1 MKKQLTILTL
11 FLLTGLGGLQAQ
23 DKLYGN
29 TFSLRDVKLLD
40 SPFKHACDLNID
52 VLLQYD
58 TDRLLAPFLREAG
71 LPGKSDTY
79 GNWEKDG
86 LDGHIGGHYLTAMAI
101 HYAATGNPACL
112 ERMEYMISELKRCQ
126 QNSKHGAGYIGGFPV
141 VKEIDGVRQNL
152 WNEIRK
158 GNTGIIWRY
167 WVPWYNLHKT
177 YAGLRDAWL
186 YAGNDEAKE
195 MFLKFCDWGIE
206 LISNLDDKQMESMLA
221 NEFGGMNEVYA
232 DAYQISKDMKY
243 MNAAKRFSHKEIFEN
258 MANGIDNLDNKHA
271 NTQVPKAVG
280 YQRIAELS
288 KDEKYIAAANFFWET
303 VVNNRSLSLGGNS
316 RREHFP
322 SQEDCISYAE
332 EREGP
337 ETCNTNNML
346 KLTEGLFRMK
356 PDAKYADYFERAM
369 YNHILSSQHPEHGGY
384 VYFTPARPSHYRVY
398 SAPNQ
403 AMWCC
408 VGTGME
414 NHGKYGEFIYSHKE
428 NSLYVNLFVAS
439 ELTWKEKGITIT
451 QNTEFP
457 NEEYSKLTINTSNPV
472 KFKLLVRH
480 PEWVSGKDMQLV
492 CNGTNYAKVSVP
504 SSYIEIERT
513 WKNGDVVEIKL
524 PMKVSLEEMPN
535 VPHYVSIMRGPILL
549 GARTGT
555 ENMPSLVANDHRWAH
570 IAHGP
575 LVSIFDSPILIGE
588 RSELVAKLN
597 NMQPVAGKPF
607 HYTVPGLFS
616 VNKYKNLVL
625 EPFFNIHDSRYMMY
639 WLSATSKEYQNL
651 ITEKKE
657 EERLKLELDNRTV
670 DAIKTGEQQP
680 EADHFMKQEK
690 SYRGTF
696 QDVAYRDA
704 RSEGFLEYT
713 LSTGNQSHLL
723 LAVQYWGKEEGSNK
737 NFDILIDGKLLTSE
751 NLAGKWDKKQF
762 MYVEYDI
769 PQEMIQ
775 SKERITVRF
784 QPRAGNTTGR
794 IFYIRLLSI

>member
-1 MKKQLTILTL
+1 
-11 FLLTGLGGLQAQ
+11 
-23 DKLYGN
+23 
-29 TFSLRDVKLLD
+29 
-40 SPFKHACDLNID
+40 
-52 VLLQYD
+52 
-58 TDRLLAPFLREAG
+58 
-71 LPGKSDTY
+71 
-79 GNWEKDG
+79 
-86 LDGHIGGHYLTAMAI
+86 MAI

-112 ERMEYMISELKRCQ
+112 ERMEYMISGLKRCQ

-141 VKEIDGVRQNL
+141 AKKIDGVKQNL

-258 MANGIDNLDNKHA
+258 MANSIDNLDNKHA

-303 VVNNRSLSLGGNS
+303 IVNNRSLSLGGNS

-322 SQEDCISYAE
+322 SQEDCISYTE

-369 YNHILSSQHPEHGGY
+369 YNHILSSQHPQHGGY

-414 NHGKYGEFIYSHKE
+414 NHGKYIWRIY
-428 NSLYVNLFVAS
+428 L
-439 ELTWKEKGITIT
+439 
-451 QNTEFP
+451 
-457 NEEYSKLTINTSNPV
+457 
-472 KFKLLVRH
+472 
-480 PEWVSGKDMQLV
+480 
-492 CNGTNYAKVSVP
+492 
-504 SSYIEIERT
+504 
-513 WKNGDVVEIKL
+513 
-524 PMKVSLEEMPN
+524 
-535 VPHYVSIMRGPILL
+535 
-549 GARTGT
+549 
-555 ENMPSLVANDHRWAH
+555 
-570 IAHGP
+570 
-575 LVSIFDSPILIGE
+575 
-588 RSELVAKLN
+588 
-597 NMQPVAGKPF
+597 
-607 HYTVPGLFS
+607 
-616 VNKYKNLVL
+616 
-625 EPFFNIHDSRYMMY
+625 
-639 WLSATSKEYQNL
+639 
-651 ITEKKE
+651 
-657 EERLKLELDNRTV
+657 
-670 DAIKTGEQQP
+670 
-680 EADHFMKQEK
+680 
-690 SYRGTF
+690 
-696 QDVAYRDA
+696 
-704 RSEGFLEYT
+704 
-713 LSTGNQSHLL
+713 
-723 LAVQYWGKEEGSNK
+723 
-737 NFDILIDGKLLTSE
+737 
-751 NLAGKWDKKQF
+751 
-762 MYVEYDI
+762 
-769 PQEMIQ
+769 
-775 SKERITVRF
+775 
-784 QPRAGNTTGR
+784 
-794 IFYIRLLSI
+794 